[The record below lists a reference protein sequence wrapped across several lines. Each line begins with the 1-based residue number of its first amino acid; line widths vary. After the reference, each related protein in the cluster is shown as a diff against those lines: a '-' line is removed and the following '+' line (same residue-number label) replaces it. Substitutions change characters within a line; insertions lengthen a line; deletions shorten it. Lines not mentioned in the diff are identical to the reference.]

1 MKTLKITIVFIC
13 MSVLSGCGF
22 ITTRMLNDTSMLTNV
37 ELSQK
42 NFVVL
47 GEVEG
52 SASSRRILGFGGLSK
67 QLYAKA
73 KNDMIRKASLKG
85 KARAIVNITYES
97 HSSFYVFVIVSTV
110 TATGTVVEFTK

>member
-1 MKTLKITIVFIC
+1 MKTLKITIVLIC

-22 ITTRMLNDTSMLTNV
+22 IGTQMANDTTMLTNV

-42 NFVVL
+42 NFAVL

-52 SASSRRILGFGGLSK
+52 VASTRYILGFGSLSK

-73 KNDMIRKASLKG
+73 KNDMIRKAGLKG
-85 KARAIVNITYES
+85 KARAIVNITYEK
-97 HSSFYVFVIVSTV
+97 HSSFYVFVVVSTV